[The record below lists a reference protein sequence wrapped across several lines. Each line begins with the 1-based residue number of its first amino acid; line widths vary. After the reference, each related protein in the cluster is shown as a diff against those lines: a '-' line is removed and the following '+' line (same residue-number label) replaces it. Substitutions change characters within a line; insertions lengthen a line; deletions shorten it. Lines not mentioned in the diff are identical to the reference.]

1 MILANLLRE
10 MLHRLPPHQRI
21 LKVLEYSLMD
31 PIAELL
37 DRALASGH
45 AYRLVV
51 VRWLPTRLSVHS
63 QDVQVVPDFG
73 HKSIEVPL
81 VMGANRKVVRN
92 SAEQLQF
99 LDGDGVDFVDD
110 VDGWDIGDL
119 ALDHVDEII
128 S

>member
-1 MILANLLRE
+1 MILTDLLRE

-21 LKVLEYSLMD
+21 LKVLHNPLMD

-45 AYRLVV
+45 AYRLIV
-51 VRWLPTRLSVHS
+51 VRWLPTWLGVYS

-81 VMGANRKVVRN
+81 VMGANWKVVRN
-92 SAEQLQF
+92 SAE
-99 LDGDGVDFVDD
+99 
-110 VDGWDIGDL
+110 
-119 ALDHVDEII
+119 
-128 S
+128 